1 VVALAVAAAV
11 VIGLIVAFTGNSA
24 PSPASAGAPRPGGG
38 GAGPVGPTA
47 VANET
52 AARVAVVATG
62 GTISAGPL
70 VGPDGRVWVVT
81 TSASGQSALKAVSPA
96 NDAVTT
102 YALPGSLDGSTMAY
116 NGGAAWDGAGN
127 LWLGAEASQ
136 SSYALVRY
144 TPGSGTAK
152 RFPAA
157 GNCTTGQPSVIQNL
171 AAAADGA
178 VWGTCEA
185 NAANSVYGE
194 TAYFRVTSDGDVT
207 PVQLTGDAEGTVDLL
222 WPLTPAPGG
231 AMWAAGGNGSVQFSP
246 AGTETAVPGQN
257 VSFQNDQILGNGT
270 AGMESLAQCTTTS
283 GGLITQVSDCV
294 NTVSAGG
301 AESTIA
307 TLPAGSG
314 AENGGYNLGVM
325 DSSGNAW
332 AVYSGT
338 AGGKAPQGQF
348 LAEVGPGGAMQ
359 FFPFTVP
366 NDNGLMTTPALLPP
380 AVTAG
385 GVFWTDDTASNY
397 PGALVEITPKS

>member
-1 VVALAVAAAV
+1 
-11 VIGLIVAFTGNSA
+11 
-24 PSPASAGAPRPGGG
+24 
-38 GAGPVGPTA
+38 
-47 VANET
+47 
-52 AARVAVVATG
+52 
-62 GTISAGPL
+62 
-70 VGPDGRVWVVT
+70 
-81 TSASGQSALKAVSPA
+81 
-96 NDAVTT
+96 
-102 YALPGSLDGSTMAY
+102 
-116 NGGAAWDGAGN
+116 
-127 LWLGAEASQ
+127 
-136 SSYALVRY
+136 
-144 TPGSGTAK
+144 
-152 RFPAA
+152 
-157 GNCTTGQPSVIQNL
+157 
-171 AAAADGA
+171 
-178 VWGTCEA
+178 
-185 NAANSVYGE
+185 
-194 TAYFRVTSDGDVT
+194 
-207 PVQLTGDAEGTVDLL
+207 
-222 WPLTPAPGG
+222 
-231 AMWAAGGNGSVQFSP
+231 
-246 AGTETAVPGQN
+246 VPGQN